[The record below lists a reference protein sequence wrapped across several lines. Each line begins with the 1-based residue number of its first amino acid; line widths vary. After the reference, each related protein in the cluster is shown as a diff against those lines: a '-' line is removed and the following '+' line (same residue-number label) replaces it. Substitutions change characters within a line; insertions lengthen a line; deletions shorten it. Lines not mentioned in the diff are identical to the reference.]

1 MKRQRREYGS
11 AIERLSTELS
21 QLKAAAVQSASPG
34 GSSSNRMS
42 RFEDEDDE
50 DGEDGEDGEDD
61 VRVLEDD
68 DPYATPATRR
78 PSRPGGRAGGLRRT
92 STKGPKIRVMLGPSR
107 TV

>member
-21 QLKAAAVQSASPG
+21 QLKAAAVLSASPG

-42 RFEDEDDE
+42 RLEDEDD
-50 DGEDGEDGEDD
+50 EDGEDGEDD